1 MIMSMEG
8 ITEKAK
14 DLGRLI
20 GQTDEY
26 KALVRARERFA
37 EDLDAVTRVNRLS
50 ELEAEVG
57 EAMQNGVEPSE
68 AVRNE
73 YEQVFSGLQSS
84 PVYQGMVAGQSNFDR
99 ILQRVNE
106 EISKGIEAGA
116 ASRIIL
122 TK

>member
-1 MIMSMEG
+1 MSMEAVS
-8 ITEKAK
+8 EKAK
-14 DLGRLI
+14 ELGRLI

-37 EDLDAVTRVNRLS
+37 EDRESVTRVNRLA

-57 EAMQNGVEPSE
+57 EAMQRGIEPSE
-68 AVRNE
+68 EIRNE
-73 YEQVFSGLQSS
+73 YEKLFTELQGS
-84 PVYQGMVAGQSNFDR
+84 PVYQSMVAGQSNFDR

-106 EISKGIEAGA
+106 DIGKGIEAGA

>member
-1 MIMSMEG
+1 MSMEG
-8 ITEKAK
+8 VSEKAK

-20 GQTDEY
+20 GQTEEY
-26 KALVRARERFA
+26 KALARARERFA
-37 EDLDAVTRVNRLS
+37 EDRDAVARVNRLA
-50 ELEAEVG
+50 ELEAIVG
-57 EAMQNGVEPSE
+57 ESMQRGVEPSE
-68 AVRNE
+68 EVRNE
-73 YEQVFSGLQSS
+73 YEQIFTELQSS

-106 EISKGIEAGA
+106 DIAKGIEAGA

>member
-1 MIMSMEG
+1 MSMEAVS
-8 ITEKAK
+8 EKAK

-26 KALVRARERFA
+26 KALLRARERFS
-37 EDLDAVTRVNRLS
+37 EDRDSVTRVNRLA
-50 ELEAEVG
+50 ELEAQVG
-57 EAMQNGVEPSE
+57 EAMQRGMEPSE
-68 AVRNE
+68 EIRNE
-73 YEQVFSGLQSS
+73 YENLFSELQAS
-84 PVYQGMVAGQSNFDR
+84 PVYQGMVASQTNFDR

-106 EISKGIEAGA
+106 DISKGIEAGA

>member
-1 MIMSMEG
+1 MSMEAVS
-8 ITEKAK
+8 EKAR

-26 KALVRARERFA
+26 KALMRARERFA
-37 EDLDAVTRVNRLS
+37 EDREAVTRVNRLA
-50 ELEAEVG
+50 ELEAAVG
-57 EAMQNGVEPSE
+57 EAMQQGTEPSE
-68 AVRNE
+68 EVREE
-73 YEQVFSGLQSS
+73 YERVFSELQANPS
-84 PVYQGMVAGQSNFDR
+84 YQGMVAGQSNFDR

-106 EISKGIEAGA
+106 DISKGIEAGA

>member
-1 MIMSMEG
+1 MSIEG
-8 ITEKAK
+8 ISEKAK
-14 DLGRLI
+14 ELGRLI

-26 KALVRARERFA
+26 KALVRARERFSQDA
-37 EDLDAVTRVNRLS
+37 DAVTRVNRLS

-57 EAMQNGVEPSE
+57 EAMQRGTEPSE
-68 AVRNE
+68 EVRNE
-73 YEQVFSGLQSS
+73 YERIFTELQGS

-106 EISKGIEAGA
+106 DISKGIEAGA
-116 ASRIIL
+116 TSRIIL

>member
-1 MIMSMEG
+1 MSMEG
-8 ITEKAK
+8 ISEKAK

-26 KALVRARERFA
+26 KALQRAREHFS
-37 EDLDAVTRVNRLS
+37 EDREAVARVNRLAD
-50 ELEAEVG
+50 LEQMVG
-57 EAMQNGVEPSE
+57 EALQRGVEPGE
-68 AVRNE
+68 EVRAE
-73 YEQVFSGLQSS
+73 YEKLFNELQGS
-84 PVYQGMVAGQSNFDR
+84 PVYQAMVAGQANFDR

-106 EISKGIEAGA
+106 DISKGIEAGA